1 MKRCQWLLIHVM
13 RLVSHRLAVVVCHL
27 QVKELLA
34 FVPSR
39 VLFVTVI
46 AEAFLATLQQFS
58 R

>member
-1 MKRCQWLLIHVM
+1 MKRDQWLLVHVM
-13 RLVSHRLAVVVCHL
+13 RLVGHRLAVAVCHL
-27 QVKELLA
+27 QVKELLT

-39 VLFVTVI
+39 VLFVAVI